1 MTDFELSW
9 DTVAPL
15 FAAIAGEDRTYAPH
29 DGPGAADA
37 IVLAIP
43 TGDIPQPPKLPEGG
57 GISEAP
63 LGEYDVVELTV
74 WGRPAAQG
82 RIAFG
87 DGVAAIGGFGFTADD
102 ADGSLGAAVVSAL
115 AEEAFLEGA
124 EWLVTIVEGDPA
136 QTPAF
141 LAAGWSEA
149 GKLSV
154 S

>member
-1 MTDFELSW
+1 MTDFELNW
-9 DTVAPL
+9 DAVAPL
-15 FAAIAGEDRTYAPH
+15 FAAIAGEDRTYTPH
-29 DGPGAADA
+29 EGSGNADA
-37 IVLAIP
+37 TVLAIA
-43 TGDIPQPPKLPEGG
+43 TGDVPQPPRLPEGG

-63 LGEYDVVELTV
+63 LGEYDVVELTI

-87 DGVAAIGGFGFTADD
+87 DGIAAIGGFGFAADD
-102 ADGSLGAAVVSAL
+102 ADGRLGAAVVSAL

-124 EWLVTIVEGDPA
+124 EWLVTIVEGDSA

-141 LAAGWSEA
+141 LAEGWAEA

-154 S
+154 G